1 MTSRPPSYRSVV
13 GDDSFSSGEDDA
25 SRTRPF
31 QLKALAVQDGLNHPP
46 ATLPAWASV
55 CLISFPVL
63 ATLAWAGT
71 LLALLLT
78 WIFVDQRAA
87 YDFTQGLV
95 PYFSAIAV
103 RHQNILVPG
112 SIATAIFYFLSLLAE
127 RFLRTMRVTREATD
141 EKILWAGIS
150 GLDVTM
156 GGLAALALV
165 LLATF
170 DTQNGPIQHNAFSIM
185 FIVCVT
191 LSGILQ
197 TVEVEHLWH
206 EHPDRHDLRD
216 GTILKWIILSLSSA
230 AGLSFVFL
238 GLACHADA
246 RQEPWPR
253 CYRIITA
260 SAIFQ
265 WVACFGVAFYFAT
278 LILDLHPL
286 HRHSLRATPVA
297 WADRSG
303 IRGLYLPSTETP
315 FEIEKGW
322 SVRRCPARGTRVV
335 PVAVQAEVWSA
346 HALEKKRSRRGER
359 RRTGWVQT

>member
-1 MTSRPPSYRSVV
+1 MSSRPPSYRAVD
-13 GDDSFSSGEDDA
+13 GDESLSSGEGDT
-25 SRTRPF
+25 SRTRSL
-31 QLKALAVQDGLNHPP
+31 QRDALAIQQALNHPP
-46 ATLPAWASV
+46 DSLPAWTSV
-55 CLISFPVL
+55 FLSSLPVL

-78 WIFVDQRAA
+78 WIFVDHRAA
-87 YDFTQGLV
+87 YDSTQGLV
-95 PYFSAIAV
+95 PYFSAIAAC
-103 RHQNILVPG
+103 HQNILVPG

-127 RFLRTMRVTREATD
+127 RFLRTMRVTMEAKE
-141 EKILWAGIS
+141 EKLLWAAIS
-150 GLDVTM
+150 GLDVTV
-156 GGLAALALV
+156 GGLAAFALV
-165 LLATF
+165 LLAAF
-170 DTQNGPIQHNAFSIM
+170 DPQNSAVPHNAFSIM

-238 GLACHADA
+238 DIACSDDA
-246 RQEPWPR
+246 RHEPWPK

-260 SAIFQ
+260 SAICQ

-297 WADRSG
+297 WADQNG
-303 IRGLYLPSTETP
+303 IRGLYLPSTNEP
-315 FEIEKGW
+315 VAIEKGW
-322 SVRRCPARGTRVV
+322 SVRRCPVRGTRVV
-335 PVAVQAEVWSA
+335 PLSVLAEGWRE
-346 HALEKKRSRRGER
+346 HALEKKRARREKR
-359 RRTGWVQT
+359 R